1 MPEVII
7 LYMPMFVCFF
17 WAVALLV
24 DAGKSDKARTA
35 LGIFMAV
42 STILYFSHV
51 VFFSSSERLYTIID
65 PLYTFS
71 ALSVFPLF
79 YIYIRLLSKDI
90 DFNPFVLWTLAPAFF
105 FGACLAIIYSLLD
118 EQELRELAR
127 KVIYKEKVDFNFSPV
142 GKAGEIIYKAGRVTF
157 LLQVVPFIYYSRKHI
172 SEYNRK
178 IEEFYSS
185 IEGKNLTWV
194 RLMTIVMI
202 LTGIFAIVSG
212 IIGRAYFA
220 ESGALLAIP
229 SFVFSVMLFSI
240 GFLGFKQIHSIRDFR
255 KDMMYKVIPKES
267 CLSVQEK
274 TRDKIKRDLIKLLT
288 EQEFYRKTDLRI
300 TDVSSELNTNRS
312 YISNIVN
319 LDLGTTFSE
328 LINSYRVVYAKKLL
342 QENSLYVLDFI
353 AEESGFASVNS
364 LLRAFK
370 KETGL
375 TPGQYRKTLRDNQ

>member
-17 WAVALLV
+17 WAVALLL
-24 DAGKSDKARTA
+24 DAGKSDKAKTA
-35 LGIFMAV
+35 LGIFMVV

-51 VFFSSSERLYTIID
+51 VFFSSSERFYMIID

-71 ALSVFPLF
+71 SLSVFPLF

-90 DFNPFVLWTLAPAFF
+90 DFNPFVLWTLIPAFF

-127 KVIYKEKVDFNFSPV
+127 KVIYKEKVDFSFSPM

-157 LLQVVPFIYYSRKHI
+157 LVQVVPFIYYSRKHI
-172 SEYNRK
+172 TEYNRN

-185 IEGKNLTWV
+185 TEGRNLTWV
-194 RLMTIVMI
+194 RLMTIIMI
-202 LTGIFAIVSG
+202 LTGIFAIISG

-220 ESGALLAIP
+220 ESAALLAIP
-229 SFVFSVMLFSI
+229 SFVFSIMLFSI
-240 GFLGFKQIHSIRDFR
+240 GFLGFKQTHSIRDFR
-255 KDMMYKVIPKES
+255 KDMMFKVIPKES

-274 TRDKIKRDLIKLLT
+274 TRDKIKRDLLKLLT
-288 EQEFYRKTDLRI
+288 EREFYRKTDLRI

-319 LDLGTTFSE
+319 LDFGTTFSD

-342 QENSLYVLDFI
+342 RENNLHVLDYI

-370 KETGL
+370 KATGQ
-375 TPGQYRKTLRDNQ
+375 TPGQYRKTMRENQ